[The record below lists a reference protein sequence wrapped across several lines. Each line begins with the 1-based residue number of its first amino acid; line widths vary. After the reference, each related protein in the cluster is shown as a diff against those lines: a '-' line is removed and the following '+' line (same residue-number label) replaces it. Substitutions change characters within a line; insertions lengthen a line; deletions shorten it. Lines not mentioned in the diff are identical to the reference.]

1 MDPGRRLTDAVTIL
15 TLLMTVSCTRPDPV
29 QQVQAVPQAQPK
41 PVQPE
46 HPPST
51 QYEAHISAGQTA
63 PPAGSLVNAH
73 KGDKASAESGAALFA
88 TMNCDG
94 CHGAG
99 ATGWAAPSLA
109 DGRWRYGGA
118 DNEIFQSIYY
128 GRPKGMPA
136 FGGLLGPDGV
146 WTLVTY
152 LQSLPVPDN
161 VPTQSW
167 EKP

>member
-29 QQVQAVPQAQPK
+29 QQVQAVQQAQPK

-146 WTLVTY
+146 WILVTY